1 MLYVQPA
8 YNITI
13 NDSMKNHLEIIG
25 IFVHMNKSLKILQ
38 IEKIIFV
45 SDTLELSYMTK
56 VDFVK
61 N

>member
-13 NDSMKNHLEIIG
+13 NDSMKNNLEIIG
-25 IFVHMNKSLKILQ
+25 IFVHMNEPLKILQ
-38 IEKIIFV
+38 IVKIIFV
-45 SDTLELSYMTK
+45 SDTLELFCLTK